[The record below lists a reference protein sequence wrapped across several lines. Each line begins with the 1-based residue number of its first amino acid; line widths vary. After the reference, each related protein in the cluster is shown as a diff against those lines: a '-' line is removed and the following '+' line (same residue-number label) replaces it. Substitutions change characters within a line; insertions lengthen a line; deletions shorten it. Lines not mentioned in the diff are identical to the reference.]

1 MYTGG
6 VDREVNMVAK
16 RDVIMGVKK
25 GANRGVNKVKSMDS
39 LERGALTKV

>member
-1 MYTGG
+1 
-6 VDREVNMVAK
+6 MVAK
-16 RDVIMGVKK
+16 RDVIIVIKR